1 MIILT
6 VISKLA
12 ITCAVWMVNKFF
24 PFKVCP
30 ICAGVSGTW
39 LWMLAA
45 SLLGYRIDLV
55 IVAMLLG
62 GSVVGI
68 AYQLEKKLPA
78 TGAGWRTPLLLK
90 TLFIP
95 AGFIAAYGI
104 LARQWITFL
113 AALIFLLLASFVFLF
128 STSGKPGSRKETIK
142 ELEKK
147 MKDCC

>member
-1 MIILT
+1 M
-6 VISKLA
+6 LA
-12 ITCAVWMVNKFF
+12 ITTISILAITGLLWLLNRIQA
-24 PFKVCP
+24 FKICP

-45 SLLGYRIDLV
+45 KFLGFQIDL
-55 IVAMLLG
+55 IIPAMLMG

-78 TGAGWRTPLLLK
+78 ASSGWQTPLLLK

-104 LARQWITFL
+104 LVQWWIVFL
-113 AALIFLLLASFVFLF
+113 VALVFLLLASFLFLF
-128 STSGKPGSRKETIK
+128 SGNKPSSQKEAVK